1 MNECVSH
8 TSFAAQHGV
17 AAVSL
22 SSSNVACA
30 DDPGVGS
37 MLTHFSIV
45 FYFSL
50 IVFMFVLSLVCVMF
64 VGCYVTADLLQPV
77 SD

>member
-1 MNECVSH
+1 MDEYVSH
-8 TSFAAQHGV
+8 TSFAGQHGV

-22 SSSNVACA
+22 SSGNVACA
-30 DDPGVGS
+30 DDPGAGS
-37 MLTHFSIV
+37 MLTCFFIV
-45 FYFSL
+45 FYFCL